1 MSGVP
6 QTPAEY
12 RAAERERKQREAF
25 MQSATK
31 FVVSLAFLPLEA
43 WVVMLALGALHGA
56 VAAVPA
62 IGYGAALL
70 ILLGINILAGKVRK

>member
-1 MSGVP
+1 MPDIP

-12 RAAERERKQREAF
+12 RAAEREQKQREAF
-25 MQSATK
+25 TDALLKFSAG
-31 FVVSLAFLPLEA
+31 LALLPVEA
-43 WVVMLALGALHGA
+43 WLVMLAVGALHGA

-70 ILLGINILAGKVRK
+70 ILLGVDVLAGKFRR